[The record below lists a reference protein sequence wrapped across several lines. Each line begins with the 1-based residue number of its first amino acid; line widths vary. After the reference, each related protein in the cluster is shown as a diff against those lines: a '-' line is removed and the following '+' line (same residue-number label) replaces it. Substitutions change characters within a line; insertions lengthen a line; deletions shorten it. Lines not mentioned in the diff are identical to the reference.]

1 MNINWVDDLAAMAI
15 ADSLGIGHVTQI
27 ISVDDI
33 DRKRSAENRAR
44 DIPLDESRR
53 DGITHSMDAGVPIPK
68 IFVRNVG
75 GSFVIA
81 GGNHRFSGI
90 RPAVKSIPVHAT
102 LCTDAEFELLCRA
115 LNTVVGVGMT
125 QAERIRAAVDA
136 IERLG
141 MTQKD
146 ASGIYG
152 VALSTVG
159 SAYRKTIAERRAK
172 AILPNAK
179 CTMKQSHF
187 NGLGDLIHNDNV
199 LKAAAIFVDKAK
211 ADAKTLGEIASVAK
225 TKKTEAEQVEVFTQA
240 TEPYRKGKK
249 VSVPRRIRQSLLKTL
264 DQIEKLEGKT
274 TWQSLELDP
283 IEVESV
289 RRRMRKAASTLLCL
303 CREDGC
309 H

>member
-1 MNINWVDDLAAMAI
+1 MTINWVDDLAAMAI
-15 ADSLGIGHVTQI
+15 ADSLGIAHVTQT

-53 DGITHSMDAGVPIPK
+53 DGIRHSMDAGVPIPK
-68 IFVRNVG
+68 IFVRQVG
-75 GSFVIA
+75 NKFVIA
-81 GGNHRFSGI
+81 GGNHRFSGVTD
-90 RPAVKSIPVHAT
+90 ATKSIPVHAVA
-102 LCTDAEFELLCRA
+102 CTDAEFELLCRA

-125 QAERIRAAVDA
+125 QSERVRAAVDA

-141 MTQKD
+141 LTQKD

-152 VALSTVG
+152 VALSTV
-159 SAYRKTIAERRAK
+159 SAAYRKTVAERRAK

-187 NGLGDLIHNDNV
+187 NTLGELIHNDNV
-199 LKAAAIFVDKAK
+199 LKAAAVFVDKAK
-211 ADAKTLGEIASVAK
+211 ADSKTLGEIASIAK
-225 TKKTEAEQVEVFTQA
+225 TKKTEAEQVDVFAQA
-240 TEPYRKGKK
+240 TEPYHKGKK
-249 VSVPRRIRQSLLKTL
+249 VSVPRRIRQSLLRTL
-264 DQIEKLEGKT
+264 DQIEKLEGKS

-289 RRRMRKAASTLLCL
+289 RRRIAKAASILNCL
-303 CREDGC
+303 CKVNG
-309 H
+309 